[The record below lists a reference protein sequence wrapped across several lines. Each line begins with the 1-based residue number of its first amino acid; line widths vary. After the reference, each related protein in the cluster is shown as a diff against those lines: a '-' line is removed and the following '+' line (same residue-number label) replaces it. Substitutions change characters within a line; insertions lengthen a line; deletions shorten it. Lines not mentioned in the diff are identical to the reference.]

1 MNRAAVAGLIAV
13 GEGFTTEFTR
23 SGHVGDRAGDVRM
36 RQLDR
41 RHESA
46 RSEGRWRGGRDGRS
60 GRKFPVRMTE
70 TR

>member
-23 SGHVGDRAGDVRM
+23 SGHIGDRAGDVRM

-41 RHESA
+41 RHDSA
-46 RSEGRWRGGRDGRS
+46 RSADDGEV
-60 GRKFPVRMTE
+60 VRMAE
-70 TR
+70 AAERSRFA